1 MIDLLMDALKA
12 IGRKTWE
19 YFLVLSLIL
28 NAYLL
33 IFGGCW
39 EKVGSKFGFVDDV
52 SKAATEQIDKVKAS
66 DVLEMVK

>member
-1 MIDLLMDALKA
+1 MIEDALKA
-12 IGRKTWE
+12 IGRKAWE

-39 EKVGSKFGFVDDV
+39 EKVGNKFGFVDDV

>member
-28 NAYLL
+28 NVYFLV
-33 IFGGCW
+33 FGGCW
-39 EKVGSKFGFVDDV
+39 EKVGNKFGFVNDV